1 MARPAPLQHLA
12 DHPGRLTGILIFL
25 ITLVTTLLSDDSAG
39 GKVVTLGLTAIA
51 VVIGVAVGELIF
63 GQVRDRPR
71 R

>member
-1 MARPAPLQHLA
+1 MARPAPVQHLI
-12 DHPGRLTGILIFL
+12 DHPGRLAGVLIFL

-51 VVIGVAVGELIF
+51 VVIGVAVGESIV